1 MVLYKGYCRPLGKK
15 VDFTVKD
22 VISMNTKRGIKWRV
36 KGTYDNYNI
45 STFCSKLV
53 AEDLLNKLPLAMDAE
68 IAYTPAAPTY
78 ESEELLPL
86 FSNATKNVSDEVV
99 LLKITNLEQTS
110 ERHERLIEQLVESQ
124 IDMKTGLTKVATELE
139 ITNGLIGS
147 YMANM
152 QKVVLAL
159 IAIVAGAMGLT
170 QM

>member
-1 MVLYKGYCRPLGKK
+1 MAG
-15 VDFTVKD
+15 
-22 VISMNTKRGIKWRV
+22 
-36 KGTYDNYNI
+36 
-45 STFCSKLV
+45 
-53 AEDLLNKLPLAMDAE
+53 
-68 IAYTPAAPTY
+68 
-78 ESEELLPL
+78 
-86 FSNATKNVSDEVV
+86 DEVV
-99 LLKITNLEQTS
+99 LLRINNLEQTS

>member
-1 MVLYKGYCRPLGKK
+1 
-15 VDFTVKD
+15 
-22 VISMNTKRGIKWRV
+22 
-36 KGTYDNYNI
+36 
-45 STFCSKLV
+45 
-53 AEDLLNKLPLAMDAE
+53 
-68 IAYTPAAPTY
+68 
-78 ESEELLPL
+78 
-86 FSNATKNVSDEVV
+86 VSDEVV

-159 IAIVAGAMGLT
+159 IAIVAGAMGIT

>member
-1 MVLYKGYCRPLGKK
+1 
-15 VDFTVKD
+15 
-22 VISMNTKRGIKWRV
+22 
-36 KGTYDNYNI
+36 
-45 STFCSKLV
+45 
-53 AEDLLNKLPLAMDAE
+53 
-68 IAYTPAAPTY
+68 
-78 ESEELLPL
+78 
-86 FSNATKNVSDEVV
+86 VSDEVV
-99 LLKITNLEQTS
+99 LLKITNLEQIS

-159 IAIVAGAMGLT
+159 IAIVAGAMGIT

>member
-1 MVLYKGYCRPLGKK
+1 MA
-15 VDFTVKD
+15 D
-22 VISMNTKRGIKWRV
+22 
-36 KGTYDNYNI
+36 
-45 STFCSKLV
+45 
-53 AEDLLNKLPLAMDAE
+53 
-68 IAYTPAAPTY
+68 
-78 ESEELLPL
+78 
-86 FSNATKNVSDEVV
+86 DEVV
-99 LLKITNLEQTS
+99 LLRINNLEQTS

-159 IAIVAGAMGLT
+159 IAIVAGAMGIT

>member
-1 MVLYKGYCRPLGKK
+1 M
-15 VDFTVKD
+15 
-22 VISMNTKRGIKWRV
+22 
-36 KGTYDNYNI
+36 
-45 STFCSKLV
+45 
-53 AEDLLNKLPLAMDAE
+53 
-68 IAYTPAAPTY
+68 
-78 ESEELLPL
+78 
-86 FSNATKNVSDEVV
+86 SNEVV